1 MAGWVSRP
9 VVSPPPATWAV
20 DTGPLTCR
28 RSTQCRAGRCRPAR
42 GSRAPPSP
50 GTAGRRGHRGAGLA
64 PRPEPGRGWAS
75 RTQLPLPSTL
85 SPGCHCQG
93 AWAGGEEAGDGQT
106 GGHQQAP
113 GDETREGWER
123 HPHLPRFPG
132 TGHLRQAG
140 QHVTLSAA
148 GLGARA
154 TCWATLAPGL
164 LAPGLEAG
172 RWPQLSWA
180 GSKRGRGWNAPCWS
194 REKARKTSCHPTGQ
208 EKRPQRQGAPGRKGG
223 PQGLP
228 KQTGAARANGT
239 ENRLLRGC
247 KGVPQEG
254 SGRPGRAALGA
265 SEMQVRGGPSTCLH
279 LWGAGGSP
287 AAPLVT
293 RRRLSRA
300 CGPGTAALSCSP
312 R

>member
-1 MAGWVSRP
+1 MAGRASRP

-50 GTAGRRGHRGAGLA
+50 GTAGRQGHRGAGLA
-64 PRPEPGRGWAS
+64 PRAEPGRGWAS

-164 LAPGLEAG
+164 LAPGLALAAG
-172 RWPQLSWA
+172 RSSA
-180 GSKRGRGWNAPCWS
+180 G
-194 REKARKTSCHPTGQ
+194 
-208 EKRPQRQGAPGRKGG
+208 PGRSGG
-223 PQGLP
+223 
-228 KQTGAARANGT
+228 GAGT
-239 ENRLLRGC
+239 
-247 KGVPQEG
+247 P
-254 SGRPGRAALGA
+254 PA
-265 SEMQVRGGPSTCLH
+265 
-279 LWGAGGSP
+279 GAGGRDGRRPAIAQGRRSGPSGKALLGARVARRGSRSRRGRPEPTAQKTGCSEGARGSP
-287 AAPLVT
+287 RRAAGDREGPRWGRRRCRCGVGLPHVFISGGLGAPLQ
-293 RRRLSRA
+293 RH
-300 CGPGTAALSCSP
+300 
-312 R
+312 